1 MISEAEKKYYQEI
14 LQFLKVASRFKSLPV
29 TGVKDK
35 SHLGKW
41 FFVSEVFSYHKYRT
55 NIHSVFLGVI
65 LSVGEIPKD
74 K

>member
-1 MISEAEKKYYQEI
+1 MISEAEQKYYQEI
-14 LQFLKVASRFKSLPV
+14 LQFLEVASRFKSLPV

-41 FFVSEVFSYHKYRT
+41 FFVLEVFSNNKYRT
-55 NIHSVFLGVI
+55 NIHSMFLGVI
-65 LSVGEIPKD
+65 LRVGEIPKG